1 MLDKEISNLIA
12 YAETQLFLDELDAP
26 RATRR
31 ICKLLGITE
40 FAPEAPDEELID
52 AQSTPDA
59 LLAPLLEY
67 AKANGKAIATRGEIM
82 DALCLKPSEVNDLFF
97 DTYSVN
103 QQKAFDFL
111 YDYNVKCGYI
121 DQNAD
126 KSERW
131 EAKELKSRIEVIINL
146 LPQAQVANYP
156 KCPLCKENIGF
167 DGHENMRPV
176 SLDLGGEEW
185 FFNYSRHRYFERH
198 GVLSNGEHTPLTDG
212 ISTIK
217 KLALAADFIGADG
230 FVGMNAIVENGG
242 AKITA
247 HEHFQTGAKSTP
259 MLRAGYRAR
268 FKSKEYP
275 YLELGVVDWYGTV
288 IRFSHSNLEKTVE
301 FADKLV
307 KAWKSYSDDNIDNK
321 DGKKNFCNII
331 VRKIADKYVFD
342 VVLRSN
348 GMKKR
353 RTPAEYDEIKSDALS
368 VTDVMGYFV
377 LPTKLSGQLKE
388 VQTYLD
394 GTNVF
399 DAANVPA
406 NIKPFTKM
414 IERMLKEQGGT
425 VSKLEA
431 KLNLHDEIDIA
442 CEKILASTAVFDAS
456 GISAFFDSLDIRAL

>member
-12 YAETQLFLDELDAP
+12 YAESQLLLDELDAP

-40 FAPEAPDEELID
+40 FAPEAPDEEFVD
-52 AQSTPDA
+52 AQASPDD
-59 LLAPLLEY
+59 LIAPLLAY
-67 AKANGKAIATRGEIM
+67 AAENGKTDATRGEIM
-82 DALCLKPSEVNDLFF
+82 DAVSLKPSEVNDLFF

-103 QQKAFDFL
+103 PQKAFEFL

-121 DQNAD
+121 NLDSDQ
-126 KSERW
+126 SERW
-131 EAKELKSRIEVIINL
+131 EAKELKSKIEVIINL
-146 LPQAQVANYP
+146 LPQAEASGYP
-156 KCPLCKENIGF
+156 KCPLCKENIGLA
-167 DGHENMRPV
+167 GYENMRPA
-176 SLDLGGEEW
+176 SIDIGGEEW
-185 FFNYSRHRYFERH
+185 IFNYSRHRYFERH
-198 GVLSNGEHTPLTDG
+198 GVLANGEHTPLTDG

-217 KLALAADFIGADG
+217 KLALAADFIGVDG
-230 FVGMNAIVENGG
+230 FVGMNAVVENGG

-259 MLRAGYRAR
+259 MLRAGYKAR

-307 KAWKSYSDDNIDNK
+307 TAWKSYSDDNIDNK
-321 DGKKNFCNII
+321 DGKKNFCNVI
-331 VRKIADKYVFD
+331 VRKIAGKYVFD

-348 GMKKR
+348 GKKKH
-353 RTPAEYDEIKSDALS
+353 RTPAEYDEIKADALS
-368 VTDVMGYFV
+368 VTDIMGYFV
-377 LPTKLSGQLKE
+377 LPTKLSAQLKE
-388 VQTYLD
+388 VQSYLD
-394 GTNVF
+394 GTNAF

-406 NIKPFTKM
+406 DIKPFVKM

-431 KLNLHDEIDIA
+431 KLNLHDEIDVV
-442 CEKILASTAVFDAS
+442 CEKILASTAVFDNV
-456 GISAFFDSLDIRAL
+456 GIQSFFDTLDIRAL